1 MNKQAAVYASWLD
14 TQQWDYFSTLT
25 YKFDVRS
32 KANRTNMD
40 RMITDIKSKDKN
52 FNMFW
57 VAEWHRSGSSVHNHL
72 LVKGDIT
79 QDIDRFWTSNK
90 LSDKK
95 FISHIKYE
103 KEKGANYYVAKY
115 LDKNIDYDY
124 IWKN

>member
-1 MNKQAAVYASWLD
+1 MNKQAIAYASWLD

-57 VAEWHRSGSSVHNHL
+57 VAEWHRSGTSLHNHL

-79 QDIDRFWTSNK
+79 QDISNYW
-90 LSDKK
+90 LSNGLG
-95 FISHIKYE
+95 ISRYIKHLKYE
-103 KEKGANYYVAKY
+103 KNKGAHYYVSKY
-115 LDKNIDYDY
+115 LDRDVDYDY
-124 IWKN
+124 I

>member
-57 VAEWHRSGSSVHNHL
+57 VAEWHRSGTSYIITYL
-72 LVKGDIT
+72 LKEILHKTLVIIGYQMVQVLVDI
-79 QDIDRFWTSNK
+79 SNT
-90 LSDKK
+90 
-95 FISHIKYE
+95 
-103 KEKGANYYVAKY
+103 
-115 LDKNIDYDY
+115 
-124 IWKN
+124 